1 MKPNPSTLNAATG
14 TIPSTSAGFHFPE
27 DFCGLDE
34 LIERLIEEADNAPEW
49 STSDNSIQDIAD
61 ELYRLQS
68 GLELLRLKRQGK
80 SEEAID
86 LFLDLLRGFSAE
98 EER

>member
-1 MKPNPSTLNAATG
+1 MKPDPSTLNAATG
-14 TIPSTSAGFHFPE
+14 TMPSTSAGFHFPE

-49 STSDNSIQDIAD
+49 STSDSLQDIAD
-61 ELYRLQS
+61 ELYRLQD